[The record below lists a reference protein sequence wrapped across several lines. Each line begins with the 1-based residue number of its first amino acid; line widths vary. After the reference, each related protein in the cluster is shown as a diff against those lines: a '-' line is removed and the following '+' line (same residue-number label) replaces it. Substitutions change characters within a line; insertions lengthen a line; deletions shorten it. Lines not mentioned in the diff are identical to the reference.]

1 MNLDALMTMMRD
13 QGATRLYYK
22 PLAANDNSKNQYY
35 LGPSLDALN
44 VLPTG
49 PTFAEVG
56 SHGKAI
62 LKAPVNLFWLTD
74 DGSPCPAPKAQVIF
88 YPQYPEVRL
97 GSLSASCSAAPKAM
111 LASRNP
117 GRIILLGITTDNRIL
132 ARLIGPDDT
141 ARAELLSKSPVSV
154 VGVFTEIDTGQS
166 PREELLT
173 ALRRIAD
180 AGWHDASRL
189 DSNGNML
196 PWLEQ
201 TAAGSPL
208 KRL

>member
-1 MNLDALMTMMRD
+1 
-13 QGATRLYYK
+13 
-22 PLAANDNSKNQYY
+22 
-35 LGPSLDALN
+35 
-44 VLPTG
+44 
-49 PTFAEVG
+49 
-56 SHGKAI
+56 
-62 LKAPVNLFWLTD
+62 
-74 DGSPCPAPKAQVIF
+74 
-88 YPQYPEVRL
+88 
-97 GSLSASCSAAPKAM
+97 M